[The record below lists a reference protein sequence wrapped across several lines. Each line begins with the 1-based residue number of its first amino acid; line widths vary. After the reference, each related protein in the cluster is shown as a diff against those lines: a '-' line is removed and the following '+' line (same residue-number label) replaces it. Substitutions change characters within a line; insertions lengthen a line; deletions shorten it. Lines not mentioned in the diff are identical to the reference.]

1 MEIARIGEGMTN
13 GALKS
18 MQDTTKDFDS
28 KVKDEETSVFD
39 SLAKGAVLDAVQLK
53 EEDSMNEFDTFM
65 KNVGL
70 LSGGLNGYLIHLLK
84 EKGVDLSYKDIL
96 ISGGFI
102 GVTIRLLKELGD
114 TGKNNHLSN

>member
-1 MEIARIGEGMTN
+1 MEIAGIAEGMTN
-13 GALKS
+13 KALKS
-18 MQDTTKDFDS
+18 MLDSAKDFDS
-28 KVKDEETSVFD
+28 KVKDEGTSVFD

-84 EKGVDLSYKDIL
+84 GEGAGDDLSVKDYVGF
-96 ISGGFI
+96 ISGGLI
-102 GVTIRLLKELGD
+102 GGTIRLLKE
-114 TGKNNHLSN
+114 